1 MARKMYPKKNQH
13 QEAWT
18 NPPKVYDMKFYSEY
32 VDPDNDAYFDQEKI
46 LFSFTMSQPE
56 VDVSSKPSIFHIE
69 ILDLATNTAESFVQ
83 DYGEPNYRFWQ
94 RQAEQ
99 DRDTTE
105 FIINSRITVTPI
117 NDFGEGNK
125 STFLL
130 PFKDLVWTRSKENQ
144 DIFSVL
150 NTNWEMFSETPEER
164 LNRPK
169 LMFIYLGVPE
179 ADIEADREMLSQPE
193 WYFDSLSY
201 STEIN
206 DATYRW
212 SIDDTGHRKLSA
224 AGWTDSTQEE
234 QTFITKLIQTMLPF
248 YRKYLNDYSLTQ
260 DSNHIFKVAVE
271 NPRDNRDTVIIY
283 MMKGQK
289 WEI

>member
-1 MARKMYPKKNQH
+1 MARKMYPRKPQRLV
-13 QEAWT
+13 AWT

-32 VDPDNDAYFDQEKI
+32 VDVNDDTYWAPEKT

-56 VDVSSKPSIFHIE
+56 VDITSPPSIFHIE
-69 ILDLATNTAESFVQ
+69 ILDLEKNTAESFVQ
-83 DYGEPNYRFWQ
+83 EYDKPYYRFWQ
-94 RQAEQ
+94 RQDEK
-99 DRDTTE
+99 DRQTEE
-105 FIINSRITVTPI
+105 FIINSRVTITPI

-130 PFKDLVWTRSKENQ
+130 PLKDLFWTRSKEKQ
-144 DIFSVL
+144 DTFSVL
-150 NTNWEMFSETPEER
+150 NTNWALFSETPEDR

-169 LMFIYLGVPE
+169 LMFIYLDVPD

-206 DATYRW
+206 NATFRW
-212 SIDDTGHRKLSA
+212 SITENGQRKLSVN
-224 AGWTDSTQEE
+224 GWEDSTHEE
-234 QTFITKLIQTMLPF
+234 QTFIETLIQTTLPF
-248 YRKYLNDYSLTQ
+248 YRSYLTEKGLEVNS
-260 DSNHIFKVAVE
+260 SHVFKMAVE
-271 NPRDNRDTVIIY
+271 NPRDNKDTIIIY
-283 MMKGQK
+283 LMKGQK